1 MIPSPPNPTLQSPV
15 LQTALQSA
23 ANAILIADREGRIIW
38 VNLAFTR
45 LTGYTPEEALG
56 RNPRL
61 RRIKGYRHLPPLRA
75 ALQREIAS
83 STQRR
88 ESVA

>member
-1 MIPSPPNPTLQSPV
+1 LGDFAACLCHLPQSC
-15 LQTALQSA
+15 
-23 ANAILIADREGRIIW
+23 
-38 VNLAFTR
+38 
-45 LTGYTPEEALG
+45 
-56 RNPRL
+56 
-61 RRIKGYRHLPPLRA
+61 RIKGYRHPLLLRA